1 MNLKKYYP
9 YTPIYTVE
17 ENENTIIIYTTTP
30 EKEMKTVYDLPMC
43 GKQVIIKIS
52 TGITDDISSY
62 FPKDD
67 LKDNFEDDLEDG
79 SKDKVYPWMD
89 TNGNSKRLN
98 NFIALCC
105 KSLKDVDT
113 LEHILTLSSIRLCPD
128 DYVDIRLL
136 TFKRSIQPPENNAVS
151 SGRGRKTEL
160 DYSK

>member
-1 MNLKKYYP
+1 
-9 YTPIYTVE
+9 
-17 ENENTIIIYTTTP
+17 
-30 EKEMKTVYDLPMC
+30 MKTVYDLPMC

-52 TGITDDISSY
+52 TNIIDDISSY

-67 LKDNFEDDLEDG
+67 LKDNFDDDLEDG

-128 DYVDIRLL
+128 DYNDIRLL

-160 DYSK
+160 DYSKLKK